1 MWTDLFLAIGFLS
14 LWIHLNILYTSLSF
28 SLTHSINSAYSAA
41 LIYAIICFISLH
53 PYLSLFSQFLH
64 INYSLLILI
73 KPFFAFLSSLV
84 CSSFLSLSLSPQKH
98 LMIYASISLS
108 FLVLFSLTISQFL
121 VVYTHKHTH
130 TKLLEKSSRV
140 PNSFFEIFFLQMF
153 LFWFFCLIC
162 HKLP

>member
-53 PYLSLFSQFLH
+53 PYLSLSFRNSYISITVCLFLSNRFLH
-64 INYSLLILI
+64 SSARLSVLL
-73 KPFFAFLSSLV
+73 SY
-84 CSSFLSLSLSPQKH
+84 LSLSPQKH

-121 VVYTHKHTH
+121 VVYTHTH